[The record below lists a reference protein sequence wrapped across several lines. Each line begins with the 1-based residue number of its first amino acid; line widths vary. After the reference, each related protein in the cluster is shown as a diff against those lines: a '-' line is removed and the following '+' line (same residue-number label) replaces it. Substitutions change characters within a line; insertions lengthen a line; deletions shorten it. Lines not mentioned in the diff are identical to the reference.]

1 MQIFIA
7 TAGHY
12 DSYRI
17 VGAFS
22 NPAAAE
28 LASKLAGMD
37 PPEVATY
44 ELDPEQATHPEGK
57 FLYVVTCYLVEG
69 IANFDAQI
77 TNTEDAAYLDDKP
90 LAVGE
95 SYIGTDFAYVWAKDK
110 EEALAV
116 VDKVKLEAS
125 EKAWRDILK

>member
-1 MQIFIA
+1 MNSTQ
-7 TAGHY
+7 
-12 DSYRI
+12 SR
-17 VGAFS
+17 
-22 NPAAAE
+22 
-28 LASKLAGMD
+28 L
-37 PPEVATY
+37 
-44 ELDPEQATHPEGK
+44 HPEGK

-77 TNTEDAAYLDDKP
+77 TNTEDADYLDDKP

-95 SYIGTDFAYVWAKDK
+95 SYIGTDFAFVWAKDK

-125 EKAWRDILK
+125 EKACREL